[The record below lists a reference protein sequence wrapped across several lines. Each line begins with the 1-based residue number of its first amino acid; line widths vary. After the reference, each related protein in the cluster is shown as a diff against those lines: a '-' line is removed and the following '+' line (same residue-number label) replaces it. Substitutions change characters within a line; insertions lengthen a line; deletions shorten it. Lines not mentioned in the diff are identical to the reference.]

1 MAICP
6 SGHDS
11 EATDYCDICGLQIR
25 SGESATPATESADEP
40 CPVCGEPRTGR
51 FCEGCSYDFV
61 AGVPHAAAAGT
72 ATGTLTASTPAPAMA
87 ETMAMATPTLPNTT
101 PPPVQVA
108 VESAWTA
115 TVSAD
120 RTYYET
126 MRSEDDEIE
135 FPAYCPDRT
144 FPLQGAQV
152 RVGRYSASKGIDP
165 EIDLA
170 GPPQDPGISHLHFLI
185 VAQPGNGWAVI
196 DLGSTNGTR
205 INGAEDP
212 IPHGTTVPL
221 RSGDRIHLGA
231 WTTLTVLSAE
241 T

>member
-11 EATDYCDICGLQIR
+11 EATDYCDVCGLQIR
-25 SGESATPATESADEP
+25 SGESAPPVTESAAEP

-61 AGVPHAAAAGT
+61 AGIPPAAA
-72 ATGTLTASTPAPAMA
+72 MV
-87 ETMAMATPTLPNTT
+87 ETVAMATPTLPNTT
-101 PPPVQVA
+101 PPA
-108 VESAWTA
+108 VEAPPGSAWTA

-120 RTYYET
+120 RTYYDT
-126 MRSEDDEIE
+126 MRSEDDDIE
-135 FPAYCPDRT
+135 FPAYCPERT

-221 RSGDRIHLGA
+221 HSGDRIHLGA
-231 WTTLTVLSAE
+231 WTTLTVRSAE
-241 T
+241 NPELDTAS